1 MDYNDKPSRKSS
13 ITHIQQETEATE
25 KMLEAAR
32 KQSIKPGS
40 PAMEVYLSAGYPD
53 IATRAHALELIAERK
68 KNPMMIPY
76 EVEQRALA
84 FLAALDANKP
94 K

>member
-1 MDYNDKPSRKSS
+1 MDYNDKPTRKSS
-13 ITHIQQETEATE
+13 ITHIADETEYTR
-25 KMLEAAR
+25 KMLEDAK

-40 PAMEVYLSAGYPD
+40 AQMEALLSSGYPD

-76 EVEQRALA
+76 EVEQRAIA
-84 FLAALDANKP
+84 FLQALDAKP
-94 K
+94 G